1 MHTLAQR
8 LAQGDQA
15 AFAELYDACSDRCH
29 HYVVTVV
36 GTRESADEVMQETF
50 LRLVRNR
57 QKLGEIADLEAYVF
71 VVARNEALRYLAQ
84 RGRGMER
91 QISGAELF
99 LEANSTD
106 GSQRDLADLVAR
118 GLENLSSLEREV
130 VELKIY
136 GGLTFRE
143 IALVIE
149 APLQTA
155 ASRYRSALDRLK
167 PWLAG
172 QMK

>member
-1 MHTLAQR
+1 MHTLGQR
-8 LAQGDQA
+8 LARGDQA
-15 AFAELYDACSDRCH
+15 AFAELYDACSNRCH
-29 HYVVTVV
+29 HYAVTVV
-36 GTRESADEVMQETF
+36 GTREGAHEVMQETF

-57 QKLGEIADLEAYVF
+57 QKLAEIADLQAYVF
-71 VVARNEALRYLAQ
+71 VIARNEAFRYLAQ
-84 RGRGMER
+84 RGRTLER
-91 QISGAELF
+91 QVSGADLF
-99 LEANSTD
+99 LEASSND
-106 GSQRDLADLVAR
+106 GSQRELADLVAR
-118 GLENLSSLEREV
+118 GLEHLGPLEREV
-130 VELKIY
+130 VELKIF

-143 IALVIE
+143 IAQVIE

>member
-1 MHTLAQR
+1 MDSLGQR
-8 LAQGDQA
+8 LARGDRA

-29 HYVVTVV
+29 HYVITVV
-36 GTRESADEVMQETF
+36 HTREAADEVIQETF

-57 QKLGEIADLEAYVF
+57 QKLAQIADLEAYVF
-71 VVARNEALRYLAQ
+71 VIARNEALRYLTQ
-84 RGRGMER
+84 RGRGKVRE
-91 QISGAELF
+91 ITGAELF
-99 LEANSTD
+99 MEAGGAD

-118 GLENLSSLEREV
+118 GLENLNPLEREV

-143 IALVIE
+143 IAQVIE

>member
-1 MHTLAQR
+1 MDSLGQR
-8 LAQGDQA
+8 LARGDQA
-15 AFAELYDACSDRCH
+15 AFAELYDACCDRCH

-36 GTRESADEVMQETF
+36 GTREAADEVMQETF
-50 LRLVRNR
+50 LRLVRHR
-57 QKLGEIADLEAYVF
+57 QKLCEIADLEAYVF
-71 VVARNEALRYLAQ
+71 VIARNEALRRLARHGQ
-84 RGRGMER
+84 TMER
-91 QISGAELF
+91 QITGAELF
-99 LEANSTD
+99 LEASGAD

-118 GLENLSSLEREV
+118 GLENLSPLEREV

-143 IALVIE
+143 IAQVIE